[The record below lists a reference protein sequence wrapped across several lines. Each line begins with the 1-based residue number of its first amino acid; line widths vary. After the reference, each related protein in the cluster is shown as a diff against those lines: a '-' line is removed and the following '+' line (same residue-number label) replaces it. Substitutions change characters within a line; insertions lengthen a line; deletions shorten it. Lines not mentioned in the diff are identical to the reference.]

1 MKECNGQ
8 IMNIWRGFR
17 KVTLTLTF
25 ELGPLAPITLNWMI
39 LNNYEKLSRAP
50 VMTLYNRH
58 CWPEVISSIEK
69 LCGECDPHF
78 TITQIHLGLWAVE
91 TESESALF
99 QWSKIRWNFFCLTP
113 ISQFLQRVNIAAGYA
128 LTCVDL
134 SGFFILS
141 IIQTVNLI
149 EEWMSSPIII
159 FQESWLTV

>member
-78 TITQIHLGLWAVE
+78 TIPQIHLGLWAVE

-99 QWSKIRWNFFCLTP
+99 QWSKILWTLFLSDSNTPVFPTFEYSCRLCL
-113 ISQFLQRVNIAAGYA
+113 
-128 LTCVDL
+128 DL
-134 SGFFILS
+134 CWPFRILYLS

-149 EEWMSSPIII
+149 EELMSSPIII